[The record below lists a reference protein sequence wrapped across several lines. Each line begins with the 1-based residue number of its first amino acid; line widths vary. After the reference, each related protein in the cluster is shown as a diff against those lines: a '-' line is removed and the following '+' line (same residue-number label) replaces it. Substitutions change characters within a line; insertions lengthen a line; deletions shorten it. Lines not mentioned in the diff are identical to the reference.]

1 MEPMA
6 VGALVFAIL
15 FGAAGLGMR
24 LRSALPDHH
33 RSPETKD
40 SVRIAMGLVATM
52 AALVLGLLVAS
63 AKGTYDV
70 EKTEVTESVAGI
82 KFLDGV
88 LRDYGPDAQPARD
101 VLRRAVEQAL
111 IRLWPEENSQ
121 HVPLDPSPYWSTSMR
136 HALMGLTPQTEVQ
149 RELKAQALALASH
162 IGQTRWL
169 VSEQAKTPISLALL
183 IVVVAWMAIIF
194 VSLGLFAPD
203 NGTVVTAFG
212 SAALSVAGAM
222 FLILEL
228 TRPFSGTVRISSEP
242 LRSAIEQLAR

>member
-1 MEPMA
+1 MPPRRKTRSVS
-6 VGALVFAIL
+6 VGN
-15 FGAAGLGMR
+15 
-24 LRSALPDHH
+24 
-33 RSPETKD
+33 
-40 SVRIAMGLVATM
+40 VRIGGDAPVALQSMT
-52 AALVLGLLVAS
+52 S
-63 AKGTYDV
+63 TYTYDV

-121 HVPLDPSPYWSTSMR
+121 HVPLDPSPFWSTSMR

-149 RELKAQALALASH
+149 RELKAQALALASQV
-162 IGQTRWL
+162 GQTRWL